1 MSYVSKNLLPG
12 EKVVALGRVS
22 WWTAFWPIIIGVI
35 LGIFTV
41 IGVLV
46 MVPAIFRILTT
57 EIAITD
63 RRVIFKTG
71 FISRNILIRQYNR
84 IDSLE
89 MDQSVSGRLLKFGD
103 LILSGAGKTMVLKD
117 IAKPKDL
124 LNTYYRVSSHEY
136 FLSGE

>member
-1 MSYVSKNLLPG
+1 M
-12 EKVVALGRVS
+12 
-22 WWTAFWPIIIGVI
+22 
-35 LGIFTV
+35 